1 MRDCII
7 ISTGKRT
14 YFHIHL
20 RGIFFTIVIREEIS
34 YRRYVVGNP
43 WRRHFYRAHVAAYEA
58 SGGQSQ
64 SRDGRTFGQVEMWRD
79 LLNRLD
85 TLPTTGVAAGDEGVK
100 LLATQLRDRLGV
112 HAQAPAVDGAS
123 PPH

>member
-1 MRDCII
+1 MDEQ
-7 ISTGKRT
+7 SLASEALAGA
-14 YFHIHL
+14 
-20 RGIFFTIVIREEIS
+20 GIVDRIDKTSGLALAITVLLTEM
-34 YRRYVVGNP
+34 
-43 WRRHFYRAHVAAYEA
+43 AALHVAAYEA